1 MLSMLVYVHHSYASC
16 GQSPYVAIFH
26 ADPTELSP
34 PCATAVT
41 DGALELPVV
50 AMGGI
55 GGRSGSSLSVRDSLP
70 PVVYIVDA
78 IILNSC
84 SVRPVGSEFQSHAR
98 RHCSAA
104 IASDAV
110 NLFKQ

>member
-1 MLSMLVYVHHSYASC
+1 MYTIRTLPADSPHMWQSFMLT
-16 GQSPYVAIFH
+16 Q
-26 ADPTELSP
+26 ELSP

-84 SVRPVGSEFQSHAR
+84 SVRSVGSEFQSHAR